1 MRLTRIAGAG
11 WIALIG
17 GGEFSFG
24 ETETADEAWLDKTPP
39 GTVGFLPAASGSM
52 EYGGHFATYLDASFG
67 REVATIPIYRTRD
80 ARRGKNCERIAGV
93 SAVYLGGGVTD
104 HLLEALRETPGLAA
118 LQSKLVAGGN
128 VVAIA
133 AAAQALGQ
141 VARSLFGGGLF
152 AGLGWLPEG
161 VVEPNFHP
169 SHDRRLRQLLEHEEV
184 RWGVGLPAGSALLL
198 GPAGEVEVIGTAFAV
213 EGADGDLEPLQGSAA
228 RTQLEAG
235 SAPPEPTERKP
246 QIQEI

>member
-1 MRLTRIAGAG
+1 MRLSRLAGAG

-39 GTVGFLPAASGSM
+39 GPVGFLPAGSGST
-52 EYGGHFATYLDASFG
+52 EYGGHFASYLGASFG
-67 REVATIPIYRTRD
+67 REVVTIPIYRARD
-80 ARRGKNCERIAGV
+80 ARRGKNSQRIAGV
-93 SAVYLGGGVTD
+93 SAIYLGGGVTD
-104 HLLEALRETPGLAA
+104 HLLEALEDSPGLAA
-118 LQSKLVAGGN
+118 MAEKLAAGGT

-141 VARSLFGGGLF
+141 VARNLFGGGLV
-152 AGLGWLPEG
+152 AGLGWLPGG

-169 SHDRRLRQLLEHEEV
+169 SHDRRLRRLLEHEEV
-184 RWGVGLPAGSALLL
+184 RWGLGLPAGSALLL

-213 EGADGDLEPLQGSAA
+213 EGPDGDLEPLQGSAA
-228 RTQLEAG
+228 LETPEAE
-235 SAPPEPTERKP
+235 SDPPDPTDETDTG
-246 QIQEI
+246 EI